1 MYLTIIILP
10 LLASIISGFFGRK
23 VGVNGSHLIACTSLI
38 TTTILSVLAFVE
50 VGINNVPVHVDNFK

>member
-23 VGVNGSHLIACTSLI
+23 VGVNGSHLIACTALI
-38 TTTILSVLAFVE
+38 TTTILSGLAFIE
-50 VGINNVPVHVDNFK
+50 VGINNVPVYVDNFK

>member
-23 VGVNGSHLIACTSLI
+23 VGVKGSHLIACTALI
-38 TTTILSVLAFVE
+38 TTTILSGLAFIE
-50 VGINNVPVHVDNFK
+50 VGINNVPVYVDNFK

>member
-23 VGVNGSHLIACTSLI
+23 IGINGSHLIACTSLI
-38 TTTILSVLAFVE
+38 LTMILCIFTFVE
-50 VGINNVPVHVDNFK
+50 VGINNIPVYIENFR